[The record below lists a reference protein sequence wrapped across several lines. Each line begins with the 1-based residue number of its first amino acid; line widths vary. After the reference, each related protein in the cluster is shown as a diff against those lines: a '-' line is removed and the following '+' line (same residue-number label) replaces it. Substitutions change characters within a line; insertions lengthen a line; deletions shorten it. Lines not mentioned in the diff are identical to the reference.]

1 MPSAR
6 RWANLQ
12 PASQSGLASRSLAGS
27 AAPRRPPPPPFR
39 TMHVHLIDG
48 TYELYRSYFGAPSA
62 KAPDGRE
69 VGAVR
74 GLLASLIALLREPG
88 VTHLGIAFDTVI
100 ESFRN
105 QLFAGYKTGAGIEPE
120 LWAQFPLAERA
131 ACALGLCTWSMIE
144 HEADD
149 ALATMAERA
158 AADPRVQQVLVAT
171 PDKDLAQVVHAQRIV
186 QLDRRQRLVLD
197 EAAVIAKYGVAPA
210 SIPDLLA
217 LVGDDQDGIPGLPR
231 WGMKSA
237 ATVLAHYHHLEAIP
251 DDAAAWAVPVRG
263 AAALAQSLAAGREEA
278 QLYRTLAT
286 LVRTVPLAESIDA
299 LRWRGAGPDL
309 PPLLHE
315 LGAERL
321 LERLPSVSGT

>member
-1 MPSAR
+1 M
-6 RWANLQ
+6 Q
-12 PASQSGLASRSLAGS
+12 
-27 AAPRRPPPPPFR
+27 
-39 TMHVHLIDG
+39 VHLVDG
-48 TYELYRSYFGAPSA
+48 TYELYRSYFGAPKA
-62 KAPDGRE
+62 TAPDGRE

-74 GLLASLIALLREPG
+74 GLLASLIALLREDG
-88 VTHLGIAFDTVI
+88 VTHVGIAFDTVI

-131 ACALGLCTWSMIE
+131 ARALGLCTWSMIE

-149 ALATMAERA
+149 ALATMAVRA
-158 AADPRVQQVLVAT
+158 AAEPQVSRVLVAT
-171 PDKDLAQVVHAQRIV
+171 PDKDLAQVVQGQRIV

-197 EAAVIAKYGVAPA
+197 EAAVVAKYGVAPA

-217 LVGDDQDGIPGLPR
+217 LVGDDQDGIPGLSR

-237 ATVLAHYHHLEAIP
+237 ATVLAHYRHLEAIP
-251 DDAAAWAVPVRG
+251 DDAARWTVPVRG
-263 AAALAQSLAAGREEA
+263 AAALAQSLAEGREQA

-286 LVRTVPLAESIDA
+286 LCRTVPLAESPAA
-299 LRWRGAGPDL
+299 LRWTGATAAL
-309 PPLLHE
+309 APLLHE

-321 LERLPSVSGT
+321 LERVPAPLGGP